1 MGTDGMLRD
10 GESLAQRIYTL
21 FYRHRN
27 LFLILAGIVLYI
39 AFLGLR
45 EVWYPDE
52 PDIAEVARAMYESG
66 DWVSPRRM
74 GVIWIDYPPMIYWIG
89 TISSHLFGEMSA
101 FALRFPNAVA
111 ALATILMTAAV
122 VNAWYGRAAAFWAG
136 FSMLTFMQ
144 FMYEGNSYRPDIMF
158 SLTIAAGIFSYAA
171 GSEAGKGL
179 ALRALA
185 FAFFGVAMLSKGP
198 LGLLLPGLVLV
209 IWLGLDRKWL
219 RILELAPLSLVA
231 IAVYGLWFAAN
242 AEAMGWSTA
251 LYEFYA
257 QNFERFAT
265 SENRGH
271 GQPWFYYLRNF
282 WVDFLPWSWLF
293 PAAAWWLYRSG
304 KWNDRRM
311 RLMALWFFV
320 FLGFLS
326 LAATKRQLYLLPAY
340 PALAVMLATWLADV
354 CRPASESGTGSLAMR
369 LYAWIGTAAMVVLGG
384 VVLWL
389 SQNLEVLAAD
399 RELNYQEVELAGNLP
414 WPLVLLGATLIV
426 GGLIIGAAWKAGG
439 KSATPL
445 GIGAAYILL
454 YVTILAFVFP
464 TFEPTKT
471 YKPQSE
477 WISDA
482 IDGEP
487 RFAMVDRDGIPRR
500 GGFAYYTGTA
510 VDLLDGPQE
519 AVAYLRQYPKT
530 IILVR
535 SWQYEDD
542 FGPVMAAGDLRL
554 IAEVRVGEHL
564 YFVVEPGWLD
574 TGREASGPDGA
585 QYQQ

>member
-1 MGTDGMLRD
+1 MDTKGMLRG

-21 FYRHRN
+21 LYKHRN

-52 PDIAEVARAMYESG
+52 PDIAEVARAMFESG

-101 FALRFPNAVA
+101 FALRFPNAIA
-111 ALATILMTAAV
+111 ALVTILMTAAV
-122 VNAWYGRAAAFWAG
+122 ANAWYGRAAAFWTG
-136 FSMLTFMQ
+136 FSMLTFLQ
-144 FMYEGNSYRPDIMF
+144 FIYEGNSYRPDIMF
-158 SLTIAAGIFSYAA
+158 ALTIAAGIFSYAV

-179 ALRALA
+179 AMRALA

-209 IWLGLDRKWL
+209 IWLGLDRRWL
-219 RILELAPLSLVA
+219 RILELAPLSLIA

-257 QNFERFAT
+257 QNFERFST
-265 SENRGH
+265 SEHRGH

-293 PAAAWWLYRSG
+293 PAAIWWLYRSG
-304 KWNDRRM
+304 KWDDRRM

-320 FLGFLS
+320 FFAFLS

-340 PALAVMLATWLADV
+340 PALAVMLATWLAEV
-354 CRPASESGTGSLAMR
+354 CRPASDSRTGTLAMR
-369 LYAWIGTAAMVVLGG
+369 LYAWIATAAMVVLGG
-384 VVLWL
+384 IVLWL
-389 SQNLEVLAAD
+389 SQNLDVLAAG
-399 RELNYQEVELAGNLP
+399 RELNYQEVELASNLP
-414 WPLVLLGATLIV
+414 WPLVLLGATLVV
-426 GGLIIGAAWKAGG
+426 GGLIIGVAWKTGG

-445 GIGAAYILL
+445 GIGAAHILL
-454 YVTILAFVFP
+454 YVAILAFVLP

-471 YKPQSE
+471 YRPQSE
-477 WISDA
+477 WISNA

-487 RFAMVDRDGIPRR
+487 RFGMVDEWGVPRR
-500 GGFAYYTGTA
+500 GGFAYYTRTD
-510 VDLLDGPQE
+510 VDLLDGPPE
-519 AVAYLRQYPKT
+519 AVAYLQQYPKT
-530 IILVR
+530 IVLVR
-535 SWQYEDD
+535 SHQFDSD
-542 FGPVMAAGDLRL
+542 FGPTMEAEALRF
-554 IAEVRVGEHL
+554 IGEVRVGKHL
-564 YFVVEPGWLD
+564 YYVVEPGWLE
-574 TGREASGPDGA
+574 TGRPAP
-585 QYQQ
+585 

>member
-1 MGTDGMLRD
+1 MIDSRD
-10 GESLAQRIYTL
+10 ALTQRIYDFL
-21 FYRHRN
+21 YRHRGWV
-27 LFLILAGIVLYI
+27 LLLTGVVLYI

-52 PDIAEVARAMYESG
+52 PDIAEVARAMFDSG

-101 FALRFPNAVA
+101 FALRFPNAIVA
-111 ALATILMTAAV
+111 LVTIFMTAAI
-122 VNAWYGRAAAFWAG
+122 VNNWYGRAAAFWTG
-136 FSMLTFMQ
+136 FSLLTFMQ
-144 FMYEGNSYRPDIMF
+144 FVYEGNSYRPD
-158 SLTIAAGIFSYAA
+158 LTFTLAIAAGMFSYLA

-179 ALRALA
+179 AMRSLA
-185 FAFFGVAMLSKGP
+185 FVFFGLAMLSKGP

-219 RILELAPLSLVA
+219 RILELAPLSLIA

-271 GQPWFYYLRNF
+271 GQPWYYYLRNF
-282 WVDFLPWSWLF
+282 WVDFMPWSWLF
-293 PAAAWWLYRSG
+293 PAAVWGLYRSG
-304 KWNDRRM
+304 KWDDRRV
-311 RLMALWFFV
+311 RLMTLWFFI

-326 LAATKRQLYLLPAY
+326 LAATKRQLYFLPAY
-340 PALAVMLATWLADV
+340 PAAAVLLGPWLADV
-354 CRPASESGTGSLAMR
+354 CRPAAESRTGTAALR
-369 LYAWIGTAAMVVLGG
+369 NYAWIGSAALVVLGG
-384 VVLWL
+384 IVLWL
-389 SQNLEVLAAD
+389 SQNLDVLAEG
-399 RELNYQEVELAGNLP
+399 RNLNYQEVELAANLP
-414 WPLVLLGATLIV
+414 WPLVILGVTMIL
-426 GGLIIGAAWKAGG
+426 GGLIIFGSWKAGG

-445 GIGAAYILL
+445 GIGAAHILL
-454 YVTILAFVFP
+454 YVAILAFVLP

-471 YKPQSE
+471 YRPQSE

-482 IDGEP
+482 IGGEP
-487 RFAMVDRDGIPRR
+487 RFAMVDKDGVPRR
-500 GGFAYYTGTA
+500 GGFAYYTRTA
-510 VDLLDGPQE
+510 VDLLEGPQE

-542 FGPVMAAGDLRL
+542 FGPVMETGDLRL
-554 IAEVRVGEHL
+554 IGEVRVGSHL
-564 YFVVEPGWLD
+564 YYVVEPGWLA